1 MCENLA
7 FDWGNPEVEW
17 SAIPNEEMLW
27 ALTRMRLSSAPMFSN
42 QPTSNVLQEEIIKNR
57 LYQKRKNWSH
67 QERRRRRID
76 RPPAQRGVDA
86 SKSSSDEDLG
96 EDELGRIIQQKHY
109 SVKRGHAWYECWSI
123 GPIQTDSMIPTPI
136 KPTEPSAPVRF
147 QKFVGGS
154 FVSGRPWSERV

>member
-27 ALTRMRLSSAPMFSN
+27 ALTRMRLSSAPMFPN
-42 QPTSNVLQEEIIKNR
+42 QPTGNVLQEEIIKNR

-67 QERRRRRID
+67 QERRRRRTD
-76 RPPAQRGVDA
+76 RPPARSGVDA

-109 SVKRGHAWYECWSI
+109 SVGRGGTRGTS
-123 GPIQTDSMIPTPI
+123 
-136 KPTEPSAPVRF
+136 
-147 QKFVGGS
+147 GGQ
-154 FVSGRPWSERV
+154 